1 MSSKVGILCHKQKV
15 KIVMLMTVLALKLS
29 VETDS
34 VLLQEMLTGEE
45 NFILDKS

>member
-1 MSSKVGILCHKQKV
+1 
-15 KIVMLMTVLALKLS
+15 MLMTVLALKLS